1 MVRTDVPARGR
12 RIAWMAC
19 GLVGATL
26 VVGPSRAQAQ
36 QAQPAKNPY
45 VLTTDGAVLL
55 NFIKADK
62 TADFEMIVG
71 KLKEALAKSD
81 KPERKQQAKGWKVFK
96 AAEGG
101 AGGTAIYVTIID
113 PAVKGADYTVSTILA
128 EGFPPAEA
136 NELYKKYAD
145 VFGTPAGNLLNL
157 SGVSDLSK

>member
-1 MVRTDVPARGR
+1 MVRTDVPARGCR
-12 RIAWMAC
+12 LAC
-19 GLVGATL
+19 VAFGLVGAML
-26 VVGPSRAQAQ
+26 VSGPARAQ

-62 TADFEMIVG
+62 TADFEMIVA

-81 KPERKQQAKGWKVFK
+81 KPERKQQAKGWKVYK
-96 AAEGG
+96 AAEQG
-101 AGGTAIYVTIID
+101 AGGTAIYVTIMD

-136 NELYKKYAD
+136 TELFKKYAD
-145 VFGTPAGNLLNL
+145 VFGSPAGNLLNL
-157 SGVSDLSK
+157 SVVSDLSK